1 MREQQSPALAS
12 PEGLQTP
19 TEPPLAGLQNGPV
32 RWNRHGS
39 SPQLAFTTPR
49 PSPSF
54 HRCAPR
60 SFLRCWCSRR
70 IDRPAGPPS
79 PRAQPPPPARA
90 LSTCAL
96 PCGDSIRWE
105 GRLPPGSPH
114 TAAASRRTRA
124 PAKASTQRGGSPRQA
139 DRSPAWN
146 RRLLRRGHTGWE
158 VAGGERPVRNHVP
171 CLTGHTVNP
180 IRPRRPASLPV
191 LCQRAPMQNVFCMGT
206 QARAMTHVGSCPSA
220 CGQGSLACGPLQRK
234 A

>member
-1 MREQQSPALAS
+1 VRRQKSASSLNQTPALPPALE
-12 PEGLQTP
+12 PELLRRAGRPPAAQRFFPLLHHLIV
-19 TEPPLAGLQNGPV
+19 PPLLML
-32 RWNRHGS
+32 
-39 SPQLAFTTPR
+39 PQ
-49 PSPSF
+49 
-54 HRCAPR
+54 
-60 SFLRCWCSRR
+60 
-70 IDRPAGPPS
+70 IDRPAVPTAPAGNRPS
-79 PRAQPPPPARA
+79 PARA
-90 LSTCAL
+90 PSVSASTGGNSV
-96 PCGDSIRWE
+96 PWE
-105 GRLPPGSPH
+105 GRIPPRWPH
-114 TAAASRRTRA
+114 IAAASRRTRT
-124 PAKASTQRGGSPRQA
+124 PVKASTQRGGSPRQA